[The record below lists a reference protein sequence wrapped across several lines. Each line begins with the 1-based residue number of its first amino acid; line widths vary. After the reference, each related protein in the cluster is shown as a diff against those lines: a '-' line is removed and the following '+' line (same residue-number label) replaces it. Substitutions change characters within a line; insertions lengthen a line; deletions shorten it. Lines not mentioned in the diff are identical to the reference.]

1 MQKTSHETS
10 QISSGKTIHG
20 VVLLIA
26 SIMPV
31 MAIIS
36 LVPVLP
42 LLMREF
48 SDVPGFEFLVPM
60 ALTIPAL
67 SVALFSPLAGWLSDR
82 VGRKSLLIVSLLLY
96 AIFGTLPWFMDD
108 LTQIIASRVVLGI
121 MEAAIMTV
129 ATALIGDYF
138 AGSAREK
145 WIAGQIA
152 LVSVAAIVL
161 IAVGGIL
168 GQALGSRGPFLLYG
182 LAIPIALAAMI
193 ILFEPI
199 KQSSG
204 ADGPAPAPFPV
215 RLVLPLIVI
224 TLGVGIIFYTM
235 IVKLGPVLQMSGT
248 VSPAMIGI
256 AGAAANV
263 GVGIG
268 TLLFQRN
275 SARVG
280 PFLLGIGLAICA
292 CGYLGAGLSTSF
304 NMIAAFAVLTC
315 IGSGMILPNMLVW
328 IMRILP
334 AETRGR
340 GTGAWTGA
348 FFMGQFAAPIIATA
362 VAGQLGGL
370 AMALVAFA
378 IAAGAGA
385 IAALLFARG
394 RPNLASPAEHLHA

>member
-1 MQKTSHETS
+1 MHR
-10 QISSGKTIHG
+10 ISNATVPNRSGTTIHG

-42 LLMREF
+42 LLMQEF
-48 SDVPGFEFLVPM
+48 SGVPGAEFLVPM
-60 ALTIPAL
+60 ALTVPAL

-82 VGRKSLLIVSLLLY
+82 LGRKNLLVVSLLLY
-96 AIFGTLPWFMDD
+96 SVFGTLPWFMDD

-138 AGSAREK
+138 SGSAREK
-145 WIAGQIA
+145 WIAGQVA
-152 LVSVAAIVL
+152 LASVAAIIL
-161 IAVGGIL
+161 IAVGGML
-168 GQALGSRGPFLLYG
+168 GQVLGSRGPFLLYI
-182 LAIPIALAAMI
+182 LAIPIAVAAMI
-193 ILFEPI
+193 ILFEPV
-199 KQSSG
+199 KHRLG
-204 ADGPAPAPFPV
+204 DAPAPVPFPL
-215 RLVLPLIVI
+215 RLVLPLVII
-224 TLGVGIIFYTM
+224 TLGVGVIFYTM
-235 IVKLGPVLQMSGT
+235 LVKLGPVLQMSGT
-248 VSPAMIGI
+248 VSPAMIGV

-263 GVGIG
+263 GVGVG
-268 TLLFQRN
+268 TFLFQRN

-315 IGSGMILPNMLVW
+315 IGSGMMLPNMLVW
-328 IMRILP
+328 MMRILP

-348 FFMGQFAAPIIATA
+348 FFMGQFAAPIIAAA
-362 VAGQLGGL
+362 VAGQLGSL

-378 IAAGAGA
+378 VLAGIGA
-385 IAALLFARG
+385 ILALLFARG
-394 RPNLASPAEHLHA
+394 RSNMFDYGSDSR